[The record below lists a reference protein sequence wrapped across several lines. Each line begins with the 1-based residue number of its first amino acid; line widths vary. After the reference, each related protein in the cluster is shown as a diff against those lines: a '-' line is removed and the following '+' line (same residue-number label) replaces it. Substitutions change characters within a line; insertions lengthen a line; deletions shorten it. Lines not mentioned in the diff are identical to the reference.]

1 MEGLITTK
9 QLCELLSVTRQ
20 AIYKWRKSGLPVEIS
35 NGGRGGKLI
44 RYNWKKVIGW
54 LDEREK

>member
-35 NGGRGGKLI
+35 NGGRGCKLI
-44 RYNWKKVIGW
+44 RYNWKKVIEW
-54 LDEREK
+54 LDERGK